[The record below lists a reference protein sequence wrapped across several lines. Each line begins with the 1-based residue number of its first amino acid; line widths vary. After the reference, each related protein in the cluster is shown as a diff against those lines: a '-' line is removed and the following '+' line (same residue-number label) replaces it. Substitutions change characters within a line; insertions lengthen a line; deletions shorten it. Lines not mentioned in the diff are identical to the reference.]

1 MGFLG
6 GSSKGSNGSHNP
18 ASPSKPTKKKKETDK
33 PEKET
38 DKPEK
43 ETDKSEKGENS
54 DKSEKGE
61 NSDKT
66 DLENTDSGETKPEEN
81 KEKPEKPETETE
93 HNTRLN
99 ALIYHTSNETVDL
112 YRQENNSSD
121 LLGRLYYDD
130 YDSESAVT
138 SPILSGS
145 VTPSGG
151 EFLDHSNMIMNSLS
165 LNSINST
172 LLNHRNT
179 KGGRSSSNIAS
190 MRASH
195 ISSARSASPSN
206 IPGGSHHPPTSSNLS
221 LLTSSVPLRSSSSTN
236 LAPIRPALAK
246 SNSFDKASRPNL
258 SRLSSTSS
266 FQKGISFDASTD
278 DHRMSITYKVK
289 HPQFKFRRNNKTFLA
304 GFNDD
309 QESFK
314 AIEWLF
320 DEMVIHGDT
329 IIVLQA
335 LDEKKYDVID
345 KVKVNE
351 LLSRIEQ
358 LNKHVKKV
366 SLVFEVVIGKPQKL
380 LKKAIEEYKPAMM
393 IIGTHNH
400 DKKEHK
406 SFLSKSSL
414 SKHFLEC
421 ALVPVIVVNP
431 TYRYVEHLENP
442 ITTETFFEDWMKN
455 INYDS
460 LLTKDKTRR
469 SKLNMLSPTSS
480 RVLTPTSSRVLSPS
494 SSRVLS
500 PSSSRLLSPST
511 SRNGSHTNLVS
522 LHEERGRGDHSKH
535 DGAQDDE
542 KDLRSDSSS
551 RSRSRSTSKSR
562 GFAKFFHHR

>member
-18 ASPSKPTKKKKETDK
+18 ASPSKSLRKK
-33 PEKET
+33 KET

-43 ETDKSEKGENS
+43 ETDKSEKESG
-54 DKSEKGE
+54 KSEKGE

-66 DLENTDSGETKPEEN
+66 DLENTDATETKPEEQI
-81 KEKPEKPETETE
+81 EQPEKPETETE

-99 ALIYHTSNETVDL
+99 ALLYHTSNETVDL

-151 EFLDHSNMIMNSLS
+151 ELDHSNMIMNSLS

-172 LLNHRNT
+172 LSNHRNT

-195 ISSARSASPSN
+195 ISPARSASPSN
-206 IPGGSHHPPTSSNLS
+206 IPGALGSHHASTSSHLS
-221 LLTSSVPLRSSSSTN
+221 IPMSSVPLRSSSSTN

-246 SNSFDKASRPNL
+246 ANSFDKPLRPSL
-258 SRLSSTSS
+258 SRLQSSSTSS
-266 FQKGISFDASTD
+266 FQKGISFDASSD

-345 KVKVNE
+345 KAKVNE

-455 INYDS
+455 INYDN
-460 LLTKDKTRR
+460 LLTKDKTKR

-494 SSRVLS
+494 SSR
-500 PSSSRLLSPST
+500 LLSPST
-511 SRNGSHTNLVS
+511 SRNGSHTNLLS
-522 LHEERGRGDHSKH
+522 LHEDRGRGDHSKH
-535 DGAQDDE
+535 DGADDDE
-542 KDLRSDSSS
+542 KDLRSNSSS